1 MLILKQKTCKC
12 GKKALPN
19 RRICWTC
26 HLEAQSKKR
35 EDKLAKQAMSKEKKK
50 ARFEQG
56 ETYRKRLFKKAW
68 KSFSEAIRWV
78 NHDDGS
84 FKLICY
90 TCGKMLEP
98 KETHAGHFIHNKLD
112 FDERNIHPQCP
123 KCNTFL
129 HGNLGAYAEHL
140 IEDGINLKVLRR
152 DAEIKGNGYSIA
164 ELHEIISKFSK

>member
-1 MLILKQKTCKC
+1 MQKFKRRKC
-12 GKKALPN
+12 RLCEKLALQN
-19 RRICWTC
+19 KNICYQ
-26 HLEAQSKKR
+26 HFLEANRKKR

-98 KETHAGHFIHNKLD
+98 KEAHAGHFPRFRH
-112 FDERNIHPQCP
+112 H
-123 KCNTFL
+123 
-129 HGNLGAYAEHL
+129 
-140 IEDGINLKVLRR
+140 RR
-152 DAEIKGNGYSIA
+152 RR
-164 ELHEIISKFSK
+164 